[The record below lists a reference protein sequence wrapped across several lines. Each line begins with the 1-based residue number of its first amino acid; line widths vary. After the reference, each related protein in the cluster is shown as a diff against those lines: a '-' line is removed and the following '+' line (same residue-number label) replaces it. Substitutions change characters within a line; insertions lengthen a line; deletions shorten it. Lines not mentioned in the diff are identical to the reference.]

1 MLTCDQD
8 VFEVG
13 KRFLAY
19 DRLKHGEQLTL
30 HQNGLRFGVLKLV
43 ADFSLFI
50 SWIHRAD
57 NDTDRGGRNEG
68 DGIFR
73 AIRRKQA
80 YAIAFLHTKLV
91 KTIGDA
97 VDHKDHF
104 TIR

>member
-19 DRLKHGEQLTL
+19 DRLQQREQLTL
-30 HQNGLRFGVLKLV
+30 HQDGLRFGVLKLV
-43 ADFSLFI
+43 ADFSLLI

-57 NDTDRGGRNEG
+57 NDTVRGGRNEG
-68 DGIFR
+68 DGKFR

-80 YAIAFLHTKLV
+80 YSIAFLHTKLV

-97 VDHKDHF
+97 VYHRDHL
-104 TIR
+104 TIP